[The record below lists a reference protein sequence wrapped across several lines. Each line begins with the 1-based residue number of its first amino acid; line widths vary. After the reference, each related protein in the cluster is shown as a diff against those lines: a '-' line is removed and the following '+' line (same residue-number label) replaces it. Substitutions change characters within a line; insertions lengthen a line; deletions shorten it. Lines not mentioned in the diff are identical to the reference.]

1 MYMAQRLREGI
12 TDIHPFAFVNYH
24 LKYKGEMMP
33 LRTQRQ
39 SHAKAVKKIGLIVGK
54 NNGTTAHGHRHA
66 YGQRLKDTGIED
78 RIKQVAMHHK
88 SMESQKVYT
97 EPTIFDVTSSL
108 NNATSSLENGLKLPV
123 KTEINEWFNENRQ
136 LQRRYMTRG
145 NK

>member
-1 MYMAQRLREGI
+1 
-12 TDIHPFAFVNYH
+12 
-24 LKYKGEMMP
+24 
-33 LRTQRQ
+33 
-39 SHAKAVKKIGLIVGK
+39 
-54 NNGTTAHGHRHA
+54 
-66 YGQRLKDTGIED
+66 
-78 RIKQVAMHHK
+78 
-88 SMESQKVYT
+88 MESQKVYT